1 MFGTHFITRK
11 ASSRVYWIVLAEGNN
26 LIFINFYKIFY
37 FIFVR
42 VLGSNKDQRMIE
54 QRRDDP
60 TRQGLSWSLGVSK
73 VIIIQYLL
81 LRLMLHCNQI
91 LKLKYQNS
99 IPRKIMQSVERESE
113 SVVTAYSISCN
124 ET

>member
-1 MFGTHFITRK
+1 M
-11 ASSRVYWIVLAEGNN
+11 
-26 LIFINFYKIFY
+26 
-37 FIFVR
+37 
-42 VLGSNKDQRMIE
+42 LGSNKDQRMIE

-99 IPRKIMQSVERESE
+99 IPRKIMQSVERDSE
-113 SVVTAYSISCN
+113 SAVTAYSISCN